1 MGMLCHVKR
10 VKDTIIGAC
19 RMQHSF
25 NLLGVL
31 PDKMKNTKWRR
42 WEHDES
48 TVVIVKHGRQL
59 HHGIEDQTYDDD
71 DANVEEMGTG

>member
-19 RMQHSF
+19 RMQNSF

-42 WEHDES
+42 WEHDEFMNCC
-48 TVVIVKHGRQL
+48 HC
-59 HHGIEDQTYDDD
+59 QTWQ
-71 DANVEEMGTG
+71 TTSSWH